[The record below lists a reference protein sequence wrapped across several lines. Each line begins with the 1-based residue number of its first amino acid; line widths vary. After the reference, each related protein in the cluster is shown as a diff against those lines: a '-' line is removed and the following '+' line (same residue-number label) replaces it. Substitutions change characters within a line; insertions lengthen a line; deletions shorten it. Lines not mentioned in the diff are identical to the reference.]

1 MILMTQQEVIKAF
14 MKSLDETSKTGEA
27 ALNEAIKACS
37 PFKSFTA
44 LKAAMIKDCKN
55 AKSGNDFLK
64 TYCGIDY
71 STEDNGAITGS
82 DAGGST
88 SKTDDSIVPESGSL
102 KNFTGSSFKVNNL
115 TVKLSGKTYSQ
126 LSTPAKFIWQGLY
139 TWWVKNSLD
148 LTVTATISVTAV
160 ILPRRPKLCT
170 SIFFIK
176 AVRLPLTLPPTLAAR
191 ARLTKPL

>member
-1 MILMTQQEVIKAF
+1 MTQQEVIKAF

-37 PFKSFTA
+37 TFKSFTA

-82 DAGGST
+82 DAARQVKPT
-88 SKTDDSIVPESGSL
+88 TALFRKAAHL
-102 KNFTGSSFKVNNL
+102 K
-115 TVKLSGKTYSQ
+115 
-126 LSTPAKFIWQGLY
+126 
-139 TWWVKNSLD
+139 
-148 LTVTATISVTAV
+148 IS
-160 ILPRRPKLCT
+160 R
-170 SIFFIK
+170 
-176 AVRLPLTLPPTLAAR
+176 AVRSKSTT
-191 ARLTKPL
+191 